1 VCLISLELWLPTV
14 ANLRNF
20 FLTFDV
26 KLSELQVL
34 FSSQ

>member
-1 VCLISLELWLPTV
+1 V